1 MNDTFIERDDA
12 AAKKFEKEGVWSVY
26 YMELV
31 DGTKDDFKDEV
42 FKSYH

>member
-1 MNDTFIERDDA
+1 MNETFKARDDA

-31 DGTKDDFKDEV
+31 DGDTNDFKDEV